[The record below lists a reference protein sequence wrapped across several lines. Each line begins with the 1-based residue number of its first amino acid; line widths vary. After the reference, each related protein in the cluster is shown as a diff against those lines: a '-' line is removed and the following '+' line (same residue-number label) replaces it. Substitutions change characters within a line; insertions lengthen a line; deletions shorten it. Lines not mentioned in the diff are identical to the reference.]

1 MRWGWLVVVLTLVVG
16 TEVANADAIDDAIE
30 HLQIGEL
37 EDARAK
43 LDSVDVQDRDTMVRL
58 YAARARL
65 AHVSRDMDAVRAA
78 LRVLDALDPNYQFDQ
93 TVPREL
99 TQLLQ
104 ELDTPRL
111 SVSVETHEVETGL
124 SLQVRVDD
132 PVSASTGTRLFVRVG
147 ADVLETD
154 ERSFAV
160 PLGPGQRVEVWAE
173 LRANNAVLERWG
185 SADAPNPVVRAGSV
199 NEVAEAAQTTQTT
212 DTTGQGQVNDAVTR
226 APVRD
231 SRTRRRRIIIAGAIA
246 GVVALAAGAAVGGIV
261 FAKNNRNARLGQP
274 MLID

>member
-1 MRWGWLVVVLTLVVG
+1 MRWGWLVVVLTLVG
-16 TEVANADAIDDAIE
+16 TEVANADAIDEAVE

-37 EDARAK
+37 DEATAK
-43 LDSVDVQDRDTMVRL
+43 LNSVDVQDRETMVRL

-111 SVSVETHEVETGL
+111 SVSVETREVETGL

-132 PVSASTGTRLFVRVG
+132 SVSASTGTRLFVRVG

-185 SADAPNPVVRAGSV
+185 SADAPNPIVRAGSV
-199 NEVAEAAQTTQTT
+199 NEVAEAAQPAQTT
-212 DTTGQGQVNDAVTR
+212 ETVGQAQAETAVTTT
-226 APVRD
+226 PND
-231 SRTRRRRIIIAGAIA
+231 NTRRRRIIIGAAIA
-246 GVVALAAGAAVGGIV
+246 GIVALAVGGTVGGIV
-261 FAKNNRNARLGQP
+261 FAKNNRDARLGQP

>member
-1 MRWGWLVVVLTLVVG
+1 MRWGWLVVVLTLVG
-16 TEVANADAIDDAIE
+16 TEVANADAIDEAVE

-37 EDARAK
+37 DEATEK
-43 LDSVDVQDRDTMVRL
+43 LNSVDVQDRETMVRL

-111 SVSVETHEVETGL
+111 SVSVETREVETGL

-132 PVSASTGTRLFVRVG
+132 SVSASTGTRLFVRVG

-185 SADAPNPVVRAGSV
+185 SADAPNPIVRAGSV
-199 NEVAEAAQTTQTT
+199 NEVAEAAQPAQTT
-212 DTTGQGQVNDAVTR
+212 ETAGQAQAETAVTTT
-226 APVRD
+226 PND
-231 SRTRRRRIIIAGAIA
+231 NTRRRRIIIGAAIA
-246 GVVALAAGAAVGGIV
+246 GIVALAVGGTVGGIV
-261 FAKNNRNARLGQP
+261 FAKNNRDARLGQP